1 MDQFGFTYRNETMCG
16 NHLPWS
22 SARPHSSPTGRI
34 LERLCRLSSFSGL
47 TRKELEQI
55 AEAAELIQR
64 RRTDIIYAS
73 VDVARD
79 VFIVLS
85 GMIKQVGCGSSPL
98 LIGIAGAGQIIGLQS
113 LFESESHR
121 FTAVA
126 LTPCKLARINAER
139 FIDLMFAN
147 EVRHVRRAL
156 SITIGPW
163 LQTVEQHPVLMAG
176 SVKERLYVALLKLA
190 KDFGTRDHRGVI
202 LDVPLTHVMLA
213 GMIGAARQTVST
225 MVRDLER
232 KGILLRDGRRFT
244 VVIEA
249 LCQFGDE
256 DKLAQGITSRPT
268 SGTARELLRI
278 A

>member
-1 MDQFGFTYRNETMCG
+1 MRQFGFTYKHETICG

-22 SARPHSSPTGRI
+22 AVRPHSSPTDKI

-47 TRKELEQI
+47 AKKELQQI
-55 AEAAELIQR
+55 AEAAELIEI
-64 RRTDIIYAS
+64 RRTDVVYAS

-85 GMIKQVGCGSSPL
+85 GMVKQVGCGPSPL

-113 LFESESHR
+113 LFESEPHR

-126 LTPCKLARINAER
+126 LTSCKLARINADR
-139 FIDLMFAN
+139 FIDIIFAN

-156 SITIGPW
+156 AITIGPW
-163 LQTVEQHPVLMAG
+163 LQTVEGHPVLMAG
-176 SVKERLYVALLKLA
+176 SAKERLYVALLKLA
-190 KDFGTRDHRGVI
+190 KDFGIRDHRGVI

-213 GMIGAARQTVST
+213 GMIGAARQTVSR
-225 MVRDLER
+225 MVTDMER

-249 LCQFGDE
+249 LCQSVDE
-256 DKLAQGITSRPT
+256 NKLARGYHHC
-268 SGTARELLRI
+268 
-278 A
+278 